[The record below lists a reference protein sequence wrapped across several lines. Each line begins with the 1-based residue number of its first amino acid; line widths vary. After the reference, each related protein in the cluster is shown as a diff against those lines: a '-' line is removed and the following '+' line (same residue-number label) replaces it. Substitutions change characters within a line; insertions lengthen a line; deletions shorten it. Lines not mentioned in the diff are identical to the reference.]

1 MQLIK
6 IAWRNLTRNKMRT
19 FIAVAAIAS
28 VVTIVI
34 FSRAFMSGAT
44 ETIFG
49 LYIDNN
55 YGHVRVTTEEYN
67 IRETIL
73 PLDYTITGF
82 NQGGAEEMN
91 EMINQINTV
100 NYTVPRIRFGSM
112 ASVDGDLVRML
123 GVGVDYN
130 RESTHGVIPDEI
142 VGGRMAESGNELVI
156 GIGLLDEINRELNDT
171 ITLMF
176 SDSYQSLQ
184 GRTFEI
190 VGIRDTGITE
200 IDDNFFY
207 LPLGT
212 AQEMLYLDDQYTELM
227 VFGDSTARAAEL
239 KADIEY
245 LLSEQGGAEYIAQT
259 FREANPIIETF
270 DEVYDMMNFV
280 YVLFILMGTIV
291 IISVLTMIV
300 RERTSEIGMLS
311 ALGLKARDIMK
322 IFILEGGFM
331 GVIGSILGVVT
342 GGLITYYYSINGL
355 YVEEF
360 ANTVAEADFLME
372 PVFHLSFSLE
382 NLIFSFILSTII
394 VTLACFY
401 PAFKASKMDPAEAI
415 HHVEE

>member
-1 MQLIK
+1 MQLLN

-19 FIAVAAIAS
+19 FIAVAAIAA

-55 YGHVRVTTEEYN
+55 YGHVRLTTEEYN
-67 IRETIL
+67 IREAIL

-82 NQGGAEEMN
+82 NQGGAEEMD
-91 EMINQINTV
+91 ELINQVEAV

-112 ASVDGDLVRML
+112 ASIDGELIRML
-123 GVGVDYN
+123 GVGVDYD

-142 VGGRMAESGNELVI
+142 TEGRMAESGNEIVV
-156 GIGLLDEINRELNDT
+156 GIGLLEEINRELNDT
-171 ITLMF
+171 VTLMF

-190 VGIRDTGITE
+190 VGVRDTGVNDL
-200 IDDNFFY
+200 DDNFFY
-207 LPLGT
+207 LPLAT
-212 AQEMLYLDDQYTELM
+212 AQDMLYLDDQYSEIM
-227 VFGDSTARAAEL
+227 IFGNSIADTTEL
-239 KADIEY
+239 KADIETLLAEHGEDNY
-245 LLSEQGGAEYIAQT
+245 LAQT

-280 YVLFILMGTIV
+280 YILFILMGTIV

-311 ALGLKARDIMK
+311 ALGLKASDIMK
-322 IFILEGGFM
+322 IFIMEGGLM
-331 GVIGSILGVVT
+331 GIIGSIVGVVT
-342 GGLITYYYSINGL
+342 GGIITYYYSINGL

-372 PVFHLSFSLE
+372 PVFHLSFNLE

-401 PAFKASKMDPAEAI
+401 PAFKASKLDPAEAI

>member
-1 MQLIK
+1 
-6 IAWRNLTRNKMRT
+6 MRT
-19 FIAVAAIAS
+19 FIAVAAIAA

-55 YGHVRVTTEEYN
+55 YGHVRLTTEEYN
-67 IRETIL
+67 IREAIL

-82 NQGGAEEMN
+82 NQGGAEEMD
-91 EMINQINTV
+91 ELINQVEAV

-112 ASVDGDLVRML
+112 ASIDGELIRML
-123 GVGVDYN
+123 GVGVDYD

-142 VGGRMAESGNELVI
+142 TEGRMAESGNEIVV
-156 GIGLLDEINRELNDT
+156 GIGLLEEINRDLNDT
-171 ITLMF
+171 VTLMF

-190 VGIRDTGITE
+190 VGIRDTGVNDL
-200 IDDNFFY
+200 DDNFFY
-207 LPLGT
+207 LPLAT
-212 AQEMLYLDDQYTELM
+212 AQDMLYLDDQYSEIM
-227 VFGDSTARAAEL
+227 IFGNSIADTTEL
-239 KADIEY
+239 KADIETLLAEHGGDNY
-245 LLSEQGGAEYIAQT
+245 LAQT

-280 YVLFILMGTIV
+280 YILFILMGTIV

-311 ALGLKARDIMK
+311 ALGLKASDIMK
-322 IFILEGGFM
+322 IFIMEGGLM
-331 GVIGSILGVVT
+331 GIIGSIVGVVT
-342 GGLITYYYSINGL
+342 GGIITYYYSINGL

-372 PVFHLSFSLE
+372 PVFHLSFNLE

-401 PAFKASKMDPAEAI
+401 PAFKASKLDPAEAI

>member
-1 MQLIK
+1 MQLLK

-19 FIAVAAIAS
+19 FIAVAAIAA

-55 YGHVRVTTEEYN
+55 YGHVRLTTEEYN
-67 IRETIL
+67 IREAIL

-82 NQGGAEEMN
+82 NQGGAEEMD
-91 EMINQINTV
+91 ELINQVEAV

-112 ASVDGDLVRML
+112 ASIDGELIRML
-123 GVGVDYN
+123 GVGVDYD

-142 VGGRMAESGNELVI
+142 TEGRMAESGNEIVV
-156 GIGLLDEINRELNDT
+156 GIGLLEEINRELNDT
-171 ITLMF
+171 VTLMF

-190 VGIRDTGITE
+190 VGVRDTGVNDL
-200 IDDNFFY
+200 DDNFFY
-207 LPLGT
+207 LPLAT
-212 AQEMLYLDDQYTELM
+212 AQDMLYLDDQYSEIM
-227 VFGDSTARAAEL
+227 IFGNSIADTTEL
-239 KADIEY
+239 KADIETLLAEHGGDNY
-245 LLSEQGGAEYIAQT
+245 LAQT

-280 YVLFILMGTIV
+280 YILFILMGTIV

-311 ALGLKARDIMK
+311 ALGLKASDIMK
-322 IFILEGGFM
+322 IFIMEGGLM
-331 GVIGSILGVVT
+331 GIIGSIVGVVT
-342 GGLITYYYSINGL
+342 GGIITYYYSINGL

-372 PVFHLSFSLE
+372 PVFHLSFNLE

-401 PAFKASKMDPAEAI
+401 PAFKASKLDPAEAI

>member
-1 MQLIK
+1 MQLLK

-19 FIAVAAIAS
+19 FIAVAAIAA

-55 YGHVRVTTEEYN
+55 YGHVRLTTEEYN
-67 IRETIL
+67 IREAIL

-82 NQGGAEEMN
+82 NQGGAEEMDDLL
-91 EMINQINTV
+91 NQLNSV
-100 NYTVPRIRFGSM
+100 NYTLARIRFGSM
-112 ASVDGDLVRML
+112 ASIDGELIRML
-123 GVGVDYN
+123 GVGVDYD

-142 VGGRMAESGNELVI
+142 TEGRMTESGNEIVV
-156 GIGLLDEINRELNDT
+156 GIGLLEEINRELNDT
-171 ITLMF
+171 VTLMF

-190 VGIRDTGITE
+190 VGIRDTE
-200 IDDNFFY
+200 VNDLDDNFFY
-207 LPLGT
+207 LPLAT
-212 AQEMLYLDDQYTELM
+212 AQDMLYLDDQYSEIM
-227 VFGDSTARAAEL
+227 IFGNSIADTTEL
-239 KADIEY
+239 KADIETLLAEHGGDNY
-245 LLSEQGGAEYIAQT
+245 LAQT

-280 YVLFILMGTIV
+280 YILFILMGTIV

-311 ALGLKARDIMK
+311 ALGLKASDIMK
-322 IFILEGGFM
+322 IFIMEGGLM
-331 GVIGSILGVVT
+331 GIIGSIVGVVT
-342 GGLITYYYSINGL
+342 GGIITYYYSINGL

-372 PVFHLSFSLE
+372 PVFHLSFNLE
-382 NLIFSFILSTII
+382 NLIFSFVLSTII
-394 VTLACFY
+394 VTLACLY
-401 PAFKASKMDPAEAI
+401 PAFKASKLDPAEAI